1 MTDPRAVF
9 ASAARYL
16 ASLVRDVPD
25 DGWSGPGLDEW
36 SVRDLVGHTSRSL
49 VTVSTYLQSPAP
61 HEDVTEPAD
70 YYVRI
75 NDVAAGMGAAAIVER
90 GRQAG
95 RDLGPDPV
103 ATIDGLVERVLGEI
117 DTAGD
122 PLIEVIGGL
131 GLRLN
136 TYLPTRTFEIAVHGL
151 DIAAAVGVDRT
162 PPREVLTEAVALAA
176 RIGVHLDRG
185 PALLLA
191 MTGRA
196 GLPAGFSVV

>member
-1 MTDPRAVF
+1 MTDPRTVF

-16 ASLVRDVPD
+16 ATLVREIPD
-25 DGWSGPGLDEW
+25 DRWDDPGLGEW
-36 SVRDLVGHTSRSL
+36 SVRALVGHTSRSL
-49 VTVSTYLQSPAP
+49 ITVSTYLTSPAA
-61 HEDVTEPAD
+61 HEDVVEPAD

-75 NDVAAGMGAAAIVER
+75 NDYAAGMGAAAIVER

-95 RDLGPDPV
+95 RDLGQDPV
-103 ATIDGLVERVLGEI
+103 AAIDGLVARVLGEI

-131 GLRLN
+131 GLRLS

-151 DIAAAVGVDRT
+151 DIAAALAVHRT
-162 PPREVLTEAVALAA
+162 PPREVLAEAAALAA

-185 PALLLA
+185 PALLMAL
-191 MTGRA
+191 TGRSA
-196 GLPAGFSVV
+196 LPAGFSVV

>member
-9 ASAARYL
+9 ASAARYF

-25 DGWSGPGLDEW
+25 HRWNDAGLGEW

-49 VTVSTYLQSPAP
+49 ITVSTYLGAPAQR
-61 HEDVTEPAD
+61 EDVTEPAD

-75 NDVAAGMGAAAIVER
+75 NDYAAGMGAAAIVER

-117 DTAGD
+117 DAADD

-131 GLRLN
+131 GLRLS

-151 DIAAAVGVDRT
+151 DIAAVVEADRT
-162 PPREVLTEAVALAA
+162 PPREVLAEAAALAA
-176 RIGVHLDRG
+176 RIGVQLDRG
-185 PALLLA
+185 PALLMAL
-191 MTGRA
+191 TGRTA
-196 GLPAGFSVV
+196 LPAGFSVV